1 MTCKNKKETA
11 GELQSLFFKA
21 NAFALHIRYFRKR
34 GCIFV
39 TMKNTIINV

>member
-1 MTCKNKKETA
+1 MTWKIKKETA

-34 GCIFV
+34 GC
-39 TMKNTIINV
+39 TLLL